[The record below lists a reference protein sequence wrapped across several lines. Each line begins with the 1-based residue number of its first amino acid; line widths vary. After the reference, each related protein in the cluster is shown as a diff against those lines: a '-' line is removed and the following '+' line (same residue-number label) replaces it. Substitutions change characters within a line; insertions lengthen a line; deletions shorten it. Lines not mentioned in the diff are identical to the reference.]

1 MMDEP
6 VNDRYSDDQE
16 KGREEGREEGE
27 RNLFKQIIQRR
38 YDVDVLPAWA
48 EQAVNAASKAQI
60 ESWTRKSFDTSS
72 LEDLLK

>member
-1 MMDEP
+1 MATLAEKW
-6 VNDRYSDDQE
+6 YSDGQEKGLEKGLE

-60 ESWTRKSFDTSS
+60 ESWTRKSFD
-72 LEDLLK
+72 